1 MGRRR
6 KRTEAERAWEE
17 HWWKARG
24 ASLAPGSGCF
34 QTPRY
39 RSLESLDRE
48 GAGRAFSLDW
58 SEGLLTMEWR
68 RGS

>member
-1 MGRRR
+1 MARR
-6 KRTEAERAWEE
+6 KRTRAEQEYDQAW
-17 HWWKARG
+17 WNARG
-24 ASLAPGSGCF
+24 ASLNPGSGCF

-48 GAGRAFSLDW
+48 GCDRAFSLDW

-68 RGS
+68 RPA